1 MIPSRSEPQGDT
13 VIPLE
18 TIKSPADL
26 PEVAFVHRASSDLQG
41 RKQWASLIT
50 GISEIHGWVL
60 VKSM

>member
-1 MIPSRSEPQGDT
+1 MIPPIHNRKEGDT
-13 VIPLE
+13 VISLA

-50 GISEIHGWVL
+50 GIS
-60 VKSM
+60 

>member
-1 MIPSRSEPQGDT
+1 MIPSHSEPQGDT
-13 VIPLE
+13 VISLE

-50 GISEIHGWVL
+50 GIS
-60 VKSM
+60 